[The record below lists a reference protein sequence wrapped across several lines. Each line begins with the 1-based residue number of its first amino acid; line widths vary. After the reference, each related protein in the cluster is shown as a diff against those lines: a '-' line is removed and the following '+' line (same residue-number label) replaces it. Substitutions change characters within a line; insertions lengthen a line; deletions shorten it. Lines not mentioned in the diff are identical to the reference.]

1 MYANERQ
8 ERLLEQQREQVEQL
22 RREASVQRIQVSKAL
37 EEIRKYIGENQASD
51 ILLMGFTNDKHNP
64 YRESN
69 SCALLWISNS
79 FAALSPSP
87 STISCDKSIQEVLHS
102 IPDFCYY
109 FYPWCCQNKHTVR
122 NLHFLSKKS
131 TLISRENCRFFGG
144 EKVVKMLWFWTF

>member
-22 RREASVQRIQVSKAL
+22 RRETSVQRIQVSKAL

-69 SCALLWISNS
+69 SCALL
-79 FAALSPSP
+79 
-87 STISCDKSIQEVLHS
+87 
-102 IPDFCYY
+102 
-109 FYPWCCQNKHTVR
+109 
-122 NLHFLSKKS
+122 
-131 TLISRENCRFFGG
+131 
-144 EKVVKMLWFWTF
+144 

>member
-69 SCALLWISNS
+69 SCSLL
-79 FAALSPSP
+79 
-87 STISCDKSIQEVLHS
+87 
-102 IPDFCYY
+102 
-109 FYPWCCQNKHTVR
+109 
-122 NLHFLSKKS
+122 
-131 TLISRENCRFFGG
+131 
-144 EKVVKMLWFWTF
+144 